1 MILLQR
7 TNVKLFMKYIFI
19 TGINRGIGFFLTEE
33 LLKRGHSVIGTYRK
47 NCDSNNLQK
56 LKSNFPTTL
65 TLTYLDVTAIE
76 QDELTRYLNSF
87 RAIDIL
93 INNAGILDGGNVSF
107 EKLQIDDLL
116 RSIEVNTM
124 GPMKITQLLLP
135 KLSESANPRVFHMT
149 SQLGS
154 IADNQSGG
162 YYFYRI
168 SKAALN
174 MFNKS
179 FSQDYPHIPSIV
191 IHPGWVRTDMGGNNA
206 PISPE
211 IAAINVSDLILTA
224 NNLSS
229 GNFYNYK
236 GEILPW

>member
-1 MILLQR
+1 
-7 TNVKLFMKYIFI
+7 MKYIFI
-19 TGINRGIGFFLTEE
+19 TGVNRGIGFFLTKG

-47 NCDSNNLQK
+47 TSDNNNLQN
-56 LKSNFPTTL
+56 LKSAFPSTL
-65 TLTYLDVTAIE
+65 NLTYRDVKAI
-76 QDELTRYLNSF
+76 NM
-87 RAIDIL
+87 L
-93 INNAGILDGGNVSF
+93 INNSGILDCGNVTF
-107 EKLQIDDLL
+107 EKLKIDDLL
-116 RSIEVNTM
+116 HSIKVNTL

-149 SQLGS
+149 SQMGS

-191 IHPGWVRTDMGGNNA
+191 IHPGWVRTDMGGNHA

-211 IAAINVSDLILTA
+211 IAAINISDLILTP

>member
-1 MILLQR
+1 
-7 TNVKLFMKYIFI
+7 MKYIFI
-19 TGINRGIGFFLTEE
+19 TGVSRGIGFFLTKE
-33 LLKRGHSVIGTYRK
+33 LLQRGHSVIGTYRK
-47 NCDSNNLQK
+47 TSDNNNLQK
-56 LKSNFPTTL
+56 LKSTFPSTL
-65 TLTYLDVTAIE
+65 NLTCLDVTAIE
-76 QDELTRYLNSF
+76 RNELTRYLDAFN
-87 RAIDIL
+87 AIDIL
-93 INNAGILDGGNVSF
+93 INNSGILDHGNVNF
-107 EKLQIDDLL
+107 EELQIDDLL
-116 RSIEVNTM
+116 HSIEVNTL

-149 SQLGS
+149 SQMGS

-179 FSQDYPHIPSIV
+179 FSQDYPNIPSIV
-191 IHPGWVRTDMGGNNA
+191 IHPGWVRTDMGGIHA

-211 IAAINVSDLILTA
+211 IAAINISDLILTTS
-224 NNLSS
+224 NLIS

>member
-1 MILLQR
+1 MSSF
-7 TNVKLFMKYIFI
+7 FMKYIFI
-19 TGINRGIGFFLTEE
+19 TGVNRGIGFFLTKE
-33 LLKRGHSVIGTYRK
+33 LLERGHSVVGTYRK
-47 NCDSNNLQK
+47 FSDSNKLQK
-56 LKSNFPTTL
+56 LKSTFPKTL
-65 TLTYLDVTAIE
+65 NLTCLDVRAVE
-76 QDELTRYLNSF
+76 QDELARYLNSF

-93 INNAGILDGGNVSF
+93 INNAGILDFGNVPF
-107 EKLQIDDLL
+107 DKLQMDDLL
-116 RSIEVNTM
+116 RSIEVNTL
-124 GPMKITQLLLP
+124 GPMKITRLLLP
-135 KLSESANPRVFHMT
+135 KLSESTSPRIFHMT
-149 SQLGS
+149 SQMGS
-154 IADNQSGG
+154 IADNRSGG

-179 FSQDYPHIPSIV
+179 FSQDYPNIPSIV

>member
-1 MILLQR
+1 
-7 TNVKLFMKYIFI
+7 MKHIFI
-19 TGINRGIGFFLTEE
+19 TGVNRGIGFFLTKE
-33 LLKRGHSVIGTYRK
+33 LLQRGHSVIGTYRK
-47 NCDSNNLQK
+47 ASNDNKLQK
-56 LKSNFPTTL
+56 LKSDFPTTL
-65 TLTYLDVTAIE
+65 NLIYLDVKSVGR
-76 QDELTRYLNSF
+76 DELTRYLNSF
-87 RAIDIL
+87 KAIDIL

-107 EKLQIDDLL
+107 EKLRIDDLL
-116 RSIEVNTM
+116 RSIEVNTL

-135 KLSESANPRVFHMT
+135 KLSESASPRVFHMT
-149 SQLGS
+149 SQMGS

-179 FSQDYPHIPSIV
+179 FSQDYPNIPSMV
-191 IHPGWVRTDMGGNNA
+191 IHPGWVRTDMGGNHA

>member
-1 MILLQR
+1 
-7 TNVKLFMKYIFI
+7 MKYIFI
-19 TGINRGIGFFLTEE
+19 TGVNRGIGFFLTKE
-33 LLKRGHSVIGTYRK
+33 LLQRGHSVIGTYRK
-47 NCDSNNLQK
+47 TRDNNNLQK
-56 LKSNFPTTL
+56 LKSDFPTTL
-65 TLTYLDVTAIE
+65 NLTYLDVTAVE

-87 RAIDIL
+87 KAIDIL
-93 INNAGILDGGNVSF
+93 INNAGILDNGNVSF
-107 EKLQIDDLL
+107 EKIQIDDIL
-116 RSIEVNTM
+116 RSIEVNTL

-135 KLSESANPRVFHMT
+135 KLSESTNPRVFHMT
-149 SQLGS
+149 SQMGS

-168 SKAALN
+168 SKASLN

-179 FSQDYPHIPSIV
+179 FSQDYPNIPSIV
-191 IHPGWVRTDMGGNNA
+191 IHPGWVRTDMGGDHA

-211 IAAINVSDLILTA
+211 IAAINISDLILNA
-224 NNLSS
+224 NNLIS

>member
-1 MILLQR
+1 
-7 TNVKLFMKYIFI
+7 MKHIFI
-19 TGINRGIGFFLTEE
+19 TGVNRGIGFFLTKE
-33 LLKRGHSVIGTYRK
+33 LLQRGHSVIGTYRK
-47 NCDSNNLQK
+47 ASNDNKLQK
-56 LKSNFPTTL
+56 LKSDFPTTL
-65 TLTYLDVTAIE
+65 NLIYLDVKSVGR
-76 QDELTRYLNSF
+76 DELTRYLNSF
-87 RAIDIL
+87 KAIDIL

-107 EKLQIDDLL
+107 EKLRIDDLL
-116 RSIEVNTM
+116 RSIEVNTL

-135 KLSESANPRVFHMT
+135 KLSESASPRVFHMT
-149 SQLGS
+149 SQMGS

-179 FSQDYPHIPSIV
+179 FSQDYPNIPSIV
-191 IHPGWVRTDMGGNNA
+191 IHPGWVKTDMGGDHA

-224 NNLSS
+224 NNLGS

>member
-1 MILLQR
+1 
-7 TNVKLFMKYIFI
+7 MKYIFI
-19 TGINRGIGFFLTEE
+19 TGVSRGIGFFLTKE
-33 LLKRGHSVIGTYRK
+33 LLQRGHSVIGTYRK
-47 NCDSNNLQK
+47 TSDNNNLQK
-56 LKSNFPTTL
+56 LKSTFPSTL
-65 TLTYLDVTAIE
+65 NLTCLDVTAIE
-76 QDELTRYLNSF
+76 RNELTRYLDAFN
-87 RAIDIL
+87 AIDIL
-93 INNAGILDGGNVSF
+93 INNSGILDHGNVNF
-107 EKLQIDDLL
+107 EELQIDDLL
-116 RSIEVNTM
+116 HSIEVNTL

-149 SQLGS
+149 SQMGS

-179 FSQDYPHIPSIV
+179 FSRDYPNIPSTV
-191 IHPGWVRTDMGGNNA
+191 IHPGWVKTDMGGNNA
-206 PISPE
+206 TILPE
-211 IAAINVSDLILTA
+211 IAAANISDLILTA

>member
-1 MILLQR
+1 MILLQC

-116 RSIEVNTM
+116 RSIAVNTL

-149 SQLGS
+149 SQMGS

-168 SKAALN
+168 SKASLN

-179 FSQDYPHIPSIV
+179 FSQDYPNIP
-191 IHPGWVRTDMGGNNA
+191 
-206 PISPE
+206 
-211 IAAINVSDLILTA
+211 
-224 NNLSS
+224 
-229 GNFYNYK
+229 
-236 GEILPW
+236 